1 MKVTPSDYGYGTFE
15 RGFPDRPEP
24 TRPDPADNHMSYTDV
39 RELFRSDAAYEAAKT
54 LGLPIQV
61 AGYVIR
67 GNKTEAYVRRDLIWQ
82 FLDRLELASRGVVRA
97 SK

>member
-1 MKVTPSDYGYGTFE
+1 MKVTPSEFGYGTFE

-24 TRPDPADNHMSYTDV
+24 TRPDPAANHMSYTAV
-39 RELFRSDAAYEAAKT
+39 RGLFRSDAAYEAAKT

-67 GNKTEAYVRRDLIWQ
+67 GNKTEAYVRRDLIEQ
-82 FLDRLELASRGVVRA
+82 FFDRLELASRGVVRA